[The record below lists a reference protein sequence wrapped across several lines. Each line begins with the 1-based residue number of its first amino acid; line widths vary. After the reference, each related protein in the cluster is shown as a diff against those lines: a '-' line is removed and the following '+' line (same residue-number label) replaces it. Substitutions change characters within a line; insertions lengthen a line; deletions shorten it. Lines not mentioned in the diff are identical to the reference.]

1 MRTDHASSAARSPVS
16 LTLTDCFDRIV
27 RTAGHE
33 VALVSGTE
41 TVTFRELNERAERVA
56 RALVARKV
64 APGDRVAVYLRRST
78 DLYAV
83 MLGVLKAA
91 ACVVPLN
98 PDHPAP
104 FVSRVVA
111 ESAPR
116 AVVHDTEPPGA
127 APTTA
132 GAPLHVPVDELTR
145 GADPGSDMA
154 PPAVSDPES
163 TAFLMFTSGSTGRPK
178 GVRIAHRGLARLG
191 PYAGDLRMGP
201 GDCLVQSAAF
211 SFAASTIEIWL
222 AFLHGARLVVMPH
235 GLPSLP
241 ALKEAIVRHGVT
253 ALSLPCGLFNL
264 LVDEEPEC
272 LRDLRVILLS
282 GDFPSPEHL
291 RRAAR
296 STQAVIYNG
305 YGCTENSSI
314 TALHPIRGADD
325 VPREERV
332 PVGRPLPEVDLE
344 VLDDTLRPCPP
355 GTPGQLTVGGLGLAQ
370 GYLDDP
376 ELTARKFV
384 TGPDGRLRYLTGDLA
399 RTTADGD
406 IVLVGRADS
415 MVKIRGY
422 RVELTAVTLALRALD
437 GVTDA
442 VVKAFPEDA
451 GDKSLTAFYTTT
463 DGRPRDGADLARLLG
478 DELPSYMVPSS
489 FHHLGELPRNVNGKI
504 DRSALTDPSVALP
517 KPKKGDAAVQN
528 PLETVVLQAWKDISG
543 AQDFTTTDSFLGH
556 GGNSLHFVQLASR
569 LQKIFGVE
577 VSTEDV
583 FRHGTVEQLAR
594 FVEQARDTG
603 RDPAAQAQQS

>member
-1 MRTDHASSAARSPVS
+1 MLTENASGEARSAVP
-16 LTLTDCFDRIV
+16 LTLTEGFDRVV
-27 RTAGHE
+27 RTAGHQ

-41 TVTFRELNERAERVA
+41 TVTYRQLNERAERVA
-56 RALVARKV
+56 RGLGARKV
-64 APGDRVAVYLRRST
+64 APGDRVGVYLRRSP

-83 MLGVLKAA
+83 MLGVLKAG
-91 ACVVPLN
+91 ACVVPVN

-116 AVVHDTEPPGA
+116 AVVHDAGTPAVAPA
-127 APTTA
+127 AP
-132 GAPLHVPVDELTR
+132 GAPLWVPVEELTTAAEPDD
-145 GADPGSDMA
+145 GVAL
-154 PPAVSDPES
+154 PAVNDPDS

-191 PYAGDLRMGP
+191 PYSGELRMGP
-201 GDCLVQSAAF
+201 QDCLVQSAAF

-222 AFLHGARLVVMPH
+222 ALLHGARLVVMPQ

-241 ALKEAIVRHGVT
+241 ALKDAVVRHGVT

-272 LRDLRVILLS
+272 LRGLRVILLS

-291 RRAAR
+291 SRAAR
-296 STQAVIYNG
+296 ATRAVIYNG

-314 TALHPIRGADD
+314 TALYPIRDAGD
-325 VPREERV
+325 VTRENRV
-332 PVGRPLPEVDLE
+332 PVGRPLPGVTLE
-344 VLDDTLRPCPP
+344 VLDDSLRPCPP
-355 GTPGQLTVGGLGLAQ
+355 GTPGQLVVGGLGLAQ
-370 GYLDDP
+370 GYLNDP
-376 ELTARKFV
+376 ELTNRKFV
-384 TGPDGRLRYLTGDLA
+384 TGPDGRPRYLTGDLA
-399 RTTADGD
+399 RATEDGD
-406 IVLVGRADS
+406 IVLIGRADS

-437 GVTDA
+437 GIGDA
-442 VVKAFPEDA
+442 VVKAFPEGA
-451 GDKSLTAFYTTT
+451 REKSLTAFYTTV
-463 DGRPRDGADLARLLG
+463 DGRPLDGADLARRMG
-478 DELPSYMVPSS
+478 DQLPSYMVPST
-489 FHHLGELPRNVNGKI
+489 FHHLGDLPRNANGKI
-504 DRSALTDPSVALP
+504 DRSALTDPSDTNRD
-517 KPKKGDAAVQN
+517 PKKGHTAVQN

-543 AQDFTTTDSFLGH
+543 ADDFTTTDSFLGH

-594 FVEQARDTG
+594 FVEQSRDTG
-603 RDPAAQAQQS
+603 RNPAAQTQ

>member
-1 MRTDHASSAARSPVS
+1 MLTENALGEARTADS
-16 LTLTDCFDRIV
+16 LTLTEGFDRVV
-27 RTAGHE
+27 RTAGDE
-33 VALVSGTE
+33 VALVSGTR
-41 TVTFRELNERAERVA
+41 TLTYRELNERAERTA
-56 RALVARKV
+56 RALIARKV
-64 APGDRVAVYLRRST
+64 APGDRVGVYLRRSP

-83 MLGVLKAA
+83 MLGILKAG
-91 ACVVPLN
+91 ACVVPVN

-104 FVSRVVA
+104 FVDRVLA
-111 ESAPR
+111 ESAPT
-116 AVVHDTEPPGA
+116 AVVHD
-127 APTTA
+127 A
-132 GAPLHVPVDELTR
+132 GAPRAAARLTGAPLWVPADELTAAAEPR
-145 GADPGSDMA
+145 DGIPL
-154 PPAVSDPES
+154 PPVSDPEG

-191 PYAGDLRMGP
+191 PYSGDLRMGP

-241 ALKEAIVRHGVT
+241 VLKDAIVRHGVT

-272 LRDLRVILLS
+272 LGGVRLILLS
-282 GDFPSPEHL
+282 GDFPSPRHL
-291 RRAAR
+291 ARATRATR
-296 STQAVIYNG
+296 AVVYNG

-314 TALHPIRGADD
+314 TALHPVRSADD
-325 VPREERV
+325 VTREERV
-332 PVGRPLPEVDLE
+332 PVGRPLPGVTLE
-344 VLDDTLRPCPP
+344 VLDDALRPCPP
-355 GTPGQLTVGGLGLAQ
+355 GAPGQLAVGGLGLAQ
-370 GYLDDP
+370 GYLDEP
-376 ELTARKFV
+376 ALTARKFV
-384 TGPDGRLRYLTGDLA
+384 TGPDGRRRYLTGDLA
-399 RTTADGD
+399 RTTGDGD
-406 IVLVGRADS
+406 VVLIGRADS

-437 GVTDA
+437 GVHDA

-451 GDKSLTAFYTTT
+451 GDKSLTAFYTTP
-463 DGRPRDGADLARLLG
+463 DGRPLDGADLARRLG
-478 DELPSYMVPSS
+478 EQLPSYMVPSS
-489 FHHLGELPRNVNGKI
+489 FHHLADLPRNANGKV
-504 DRSALTDPSVALP
+504 DRSALTDPSTTP
-517 KPKKGDAAVQN
+517 DKPKKGDTTMQN

-543 AQDFTTTDSFLGH
+543 AEDFTTTDSFLGH

-594 FVEQARDTG
+594 FVEQARDTA
-603 RDPAAQAQQS
+603 RNPARTR

>member
-1 MRTDHASSAARSPVS
+1 MLTENALGEARSAVS
-16 LTLTDCFDRIV
+16 LTLTEGFDRVV
-27 RTAGHE
+27 RTTGDE
-33 VALVSGTE
+33 VALISGTR
-41 TVTFRELNERAERVA
+41 TLTYRELNERAERVA
-56 RALVARKV
+56 RALIARKV
-64 APGDRVAVYLRRST
+64 APGDRVGVYLRRSP

-83 MLGVLKAA
+83 MLGILKAG
-91 ACVVPLN
+91 ACVVPVN

-104 FVSRVVA
+104 FVDRVLA
-111 ESAPR
+111 ESAPT
-116 AVVHDTEPPGA
+116 AVVHDTEAPGA
-127 APTTA
+127 AARIA
-132 GAPLHVPVDELTR
+132 GAPLWVRADELT
-145 GADPGSDMA
+145 AAAEPQEDIPL
-154 PPAVSDPES
+154 PPVSDPEGA
-163 TAFLMFTSGSTGRPK
+163 AFLMFTSGSTGRPK

-191 PYAGDLRMGP
+191 PYSGDLRMGP

-241 ALKEAIVRHGVT
+241 VLKDAIVRHGVT

-272 LRDLRVILLS
+272 LGGVRLILLS
-282 GDFPSPEHL
+282 GDFPSPQHL
-291 RRAAR
+291 ARAAR
-296 STQAVIYNG
+296 ATGAVIYNG

-314 TALHPIRGADD
+314 TALYPVRNADD
-325 VPREERV
+325 VTREERV
-332 PVGRPLPEVDLE
+332 PVGRPLPGVTLE
-344 VLDDTLRPCPP
+344 VLDDALRPCPP
-355 GTPGQLTVGGLGLAQ
+355 GAPGQLAVGGLGLAQ
-370 GYLDDP
+370 GYQDEP
-376 ELTARKFV
+376 GLTARKFV
-384 TGPDGRLRYLTGDLA
+384 TGPDGRPRYLTGDLA
-399 RTTADGD
+399 RTTADGNV
-406 IVLVGRADS
+406 VLIGRADS

-437 GVTDA
+437 GVHDA

-451 GDKSLTAFYTTT
+451 GDKSLTAFYTTS
-463 DGRPRDGADLARLLG
+463 DGRPLDGADLARRLG
-478 DELPSYMVPSS
+478 DQLPSYMVPSS
-489 FHHLGELPRNVNGKI
+489 FHHLGDLPRNANGKV
-504 DRSALTDPSVALP
+504 DRSALTDPSATP
-517 KPKKGDAAVQN
+517 DKPKKGDTAMQN

-543 AQDFTTTDSFLGH
+543 AEDFTTTDSFLGH

-603 RDPAAQAQQS
+603 GKPARTQ

>member
-1 MRTDHASSAARSPVS
+1 MLTEDALGETRPAVS
-16 LTLTDCFDRIV
+16 LTLTDGFDRTV
-27 RTAGHE
+27 RSAGHE
-33 VALVSGTE
+33 VALVSGAE
-41 TVTFRELNERAERVA
+41 TVTYRQLDERAERVA
-56 RALVARKV
+56 RALIARKV
-64 APGDRVAVYLRRST
+64 EPGDRVGVHLRRSP

-83 MLGVLKAA
+83 MLGVLKAG
-91 ACVVPLN
+91 ACVVPIN

-116 AVVHDTEPPGA
+116 AVVHDTGAPGVTA
-127 APTTA
+127 TA
-132 GAPLHVPVDELTR
+132 GGPLSVPVEELTT
-145 GADPGSDMA
+145 GAEPDDGTPL
-154 PPAVSDPES
+154 PTVSDPES
-163 TAFLMFTSGSTGRPK
+163 TAFVMFTSGSTGRPK

-191 PYAGDLRMGP
+191 PYCGELRMSP
-201 GDCLVQSAAF
+201 QDCLIQSAAF

-241 ALKEAIVRHGVT
+241 ALKDAIVRHGAT

-272 LRDLRVILLS
+272 LGGLRLILLS

-291 RRAAR
+291 SRAAR
-296 STQAVIYNG
+296 STRAVVYNG

-314 TALHPIRGADD
+314 TALHPIRSADD
-325 VPREERV
+325 VTREERV
-332 PVGRPLPEVDLE
+332 PVGRPLPGVTLE
-344 VLDDTLRPCPP
+344 VLDEALRPCPP
-355 GTPGQLTVGGLGLAQ
+355 GTPGQLAVGGLGLAQ
-370 GYLDDP
+370 GYLGDP

-384 TGPDGRLRYLTGDLA
+384 TGPDGRPRYLTGDLA

-406 IVLVGRADS
+406 VVLVGRADS

-437 GVTDA
+437 GVGDA

-451 GDKSLTAFYTTT
+451 GDKSLTAFYTTP
-463 DGRPRDGADLARLLG
+463 DGRPLDAADLARRLG
-478 DELPSYMVPSS
+478 GELPSYMVPSS
-489 FHHLGELPRNVNGKI
+489 FHHLDDLPRNVNGKV
-504 DRSALTDPSVALP
+504 DRSALTDPSATSH
-517 KPKKGDAAVQN
+517 KPKKGDTAMQN

-543 AQDFTTTDSFLGH
+543 AEDFTTTDSFLGH

-594 FVEQARDTG
+594 FVEQSRDAG
-603 RDPAAQAQQS
+603 RDHAAQAQ